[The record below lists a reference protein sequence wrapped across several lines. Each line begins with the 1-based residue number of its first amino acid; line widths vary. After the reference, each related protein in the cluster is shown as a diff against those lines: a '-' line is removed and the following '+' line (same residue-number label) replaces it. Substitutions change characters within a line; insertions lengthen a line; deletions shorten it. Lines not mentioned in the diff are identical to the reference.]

1 MRTLPT
7 NACRP
12 GIPASHA
19 MRTLLL
25 LAAVALVPIPVRAQ
39 EAADGPPADA
49 PAVMATTI
57 REVTVYPSEALV
69 RRAGTV
75 ALTRGVTSVEI
86 RDLPEVLR
94 DDSVQVK
101 TQGAG
106 TVVGVDVRRVTS
118 TAAVSPAVQALRDRK
133 RGLDE
138 QIADCRAAQDGLR
151 TSRQFLDSLRAEAPK
166 TSTTAS
172 AAPPDPAK
180 WDEVL
185 VYLEGAYAANSE
197 AQRAETAKL
206 EDLTARLREVEAQ
219 LQQLQR
225 DLLVPTKRVVLD
237 LLANGAGE
245 TSVEIAYLVGGASWA
260 PAYDLRA
267 AANLRQAT
275 LLTNAVV
282 AQRTGEDWSG
292 VTLVLST
299 AKPEQGAQP
308 PSLQPIE
315 LSARSSAPAR
325 GRVASRKIALAEER
339 RQDAPSE
346 SADDAADVLS
356 LDAEVLSSGLSMQL
370 RVPRPEL
377 VPADGLPHRVR
388 VGEIA
393 LALAPVHV
401 SVPKLATRAF
411 VRANPKN
418 TSSLPILAGMAQ
430 VFVGNDF
437 VGRVSVPDTL
447 PGEEM
452 KLHVGADPGVTVER
466 KQERADRE
474 APGFL
479 QSRVTWT
486 FAYRITAKNVSAATG
501 EATVEISESIP
512 VSRDDRIR
520 VEVTKSDPPFVR
532 GEKEDKART
541 SDGTHLWKLTLKP
554 GEERAIQL
562 VYSVSAPEGLLLHG
576 LDLR

>member
-1 MRTLPT
+1 MT
-7 NACRP
+7 
-12 GIPASHA
+12 IPI
-19 MRTLLL
+19 L
-25 LAAVALVPIPVRAQ
+25 LAVVPLLQAA
-39 EAADGPPADA
+39 EAPPAAA
-49 PAVMATTI
+49 PLATTI
-57 REVTVYPSEALV
+57 REVTVYPREALV
-69 RRAGTV
+69 KRTGTV
-75 ALTRGVTSVEI
+75 TVARGVTSIVI
-86 RDLPEVLR
+86 AGLPDGLR
-94 DDSVQVK
+94 DESVQVK
-101 TQGAG
+101 TEGAA
-106 TVVGVDVRRVTS
+106 TVVGVDVRRDSATTS
-118 TAAVSPAVQALRDRK
+118 LSPAVQALRDRK
-133 RGLDE
+133 RGLETEVAVRRGNLEDL
-138 QIADCRAAQDGLR
+138 QSA
-151 TSRQFLDSLRAEAPK
+151 RQFVDSVRTEAPK
-166 TSTTAS
+166 FFAPGAFS
-172 AAPPDPAK
+172 APEPSRWSA
-180 WDEVL
+180 VL
-185 VYLEGAYAANSE
+185 AFLQRAYARSAE
-197 AQRAETAKL
+197 RQRAEMRQMEEL
-206 EDLTARLREVEAQ
+206 DARLREVDAQ
-219 LQQLQR
+219 LQRLQG

-237 LLANGAGE
+237 LLANAAGE
-245 TSVEIAYLVGGASWA
+245 TAVEVAYLVGGATWA

-267 AANLRQAT
+267 SASLRDAT
-275 LLTNAVV
+275 LQGFAVV
-282 AQRTGEDWSG
+282 QQRTGEDWSG
-292 VTLVLST
+292 VSLVLST
-299 AKPEQGAQP
+299 AKPERGAEP
-308 PSLQPIE
+308 PALVPIVLMAE
-315 LSARSSAPAR
+315 PEASGYDVAARPAQEVMKGFADAR
-325 GRVASRKIALAEER
+325 
-339 RQDAPSE
+339 APSSPGPE
-346 SADDAADVLS
+346 GPTLKA
-356 LDAEVLSSGLSMQL
+356 DAEVLSSGLSTQL

-532 GEKEDKART
+532 GEKEDKERT
-541 SDGTHLWKLTLKP
+541 SDGTLLWKLTLKP

-562 VYSVSAPEGLLLHG
+562 AYTVTAPEDLTVQGLE
-576 LDLR
+576 LR